1 MRIKIF
7 AKKLIAIS
15 VAAISAVTLASC
27 FDLGDFSDESAY
39 YAAFG
44 EVGLVYQD
52 PSAIE
57 KDIEREDYSIQDY
70 FYNKNTGE
78 NFTYGDPKD
87 SEVDEGKDIPQL
99 PYLYMVIPV
108 QRDLRMESFAL
119 YVNAKKP
126 EGAESLSS
134 LDIYFYVVDTLP
146 DGGDFTNIKLLGD
159 PEYHQELDEDG
170 NPKTDGNGNPIYT
183 EEKILYSDPS
193 GDPIATATAHVQE
206 GEWVSLVVENW
217 NSGNAVEIKESQY
230 LLLRF
235 VNNGALRADNTDV
248 VEFRVTN
255 LLIRAIG

>member
-1 MRIKIF
+1 
-7 AKKLIAIS
+7 L
-15 VAAISAVTLASC
+15 
-27 FDLGDFSDESAY
+27 
-39 YAAFG
+39 
-44 EVGLVYQD
+44 
-52 PSAIE
+52 
-57 KDIEREDYSIQDY
+57 
-70 FYNKNTGE
+70 
-78 NFTYGDPKD
+78 
-87 SEVDEGKDIPQL
+87 
-99 PYLYMVIPV
+99 
-108 QRDLRMESFAL
+108 AL
-119 YVNAKKP
+119 YFNATKT
-126 EGAESLSS
+126 EEETGTEDQTATQAETETDEETGTAQPV
-134 LDIYFYVVDTLP
+134 LDISFYVVDDLP
-146 DGGDFTNIKLLGD
+146 DGGSFTNIELLGD

-170 NPKTDGNGNPIYT
+170 NPKTVENGNPIYT